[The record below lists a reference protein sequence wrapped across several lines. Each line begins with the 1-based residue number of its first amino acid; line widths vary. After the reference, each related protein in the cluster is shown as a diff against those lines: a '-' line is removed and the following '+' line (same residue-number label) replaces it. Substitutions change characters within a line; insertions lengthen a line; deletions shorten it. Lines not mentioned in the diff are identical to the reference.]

1 MQKKNTLVWTRD
13 GLVNNFFLNMWRNN
27 SGFSNW
33 VESYAASSE
42 IAITFAVVVT
52 CWTQSIGILYLLVAD
67 RHKKLSCCNKL
78 PNDEIN
84 MNGKLNNPWLSNL
97 SSVYFFNIVDRQR
110 SIYVTVIASNKFFIK
125 KNKPTSIHHF
135 LFYLALPILYTYWSL
150 LIFLSKFWDIC
161 KSWLLCDIIV
171 INVVSFVKNQ
181 LVFLHNC
188 KKQRWGDF
196 FWGSA
201 ILKNLI

>member
-52 CWTQSIGILYLLVAD
+52 CWTQSIGILFLLVAD

-84 MNGKLNNPWLSNL
+84 MNGKLNNPWLSNS

-110 SIYVTVIASNKFFIK
+110 SIYVTVIASIFYKEKQTNIDSSF
-125 KNKPTSIHHF
+125 SI
-135 LFYLALPILYTYWSL
+135 LFGVAYTLHLLKSLDIFVQVLRYLQIM
-150 LIFLSKFWDIC
+150 
-161 KSWLLCDIIV
+161 IV
-171 INVVSFVKNQ
+171 VWHNRDKCG
-181 LVFLHNC
+181 LVC
-188 KKQRWGDF
+188 
-196 FWGSA
+196 
-201 ILKNLI
+201 